1 MVGGGRVVWTP
12 GGVCVCVLTG
22 RSGASS
28 TCGATVVAG
37 RDSVAAVRSGSIACG
52 PVDSDGRPRIARK
65 RIMTAAATITP
76 AAPSA
81 SAIHTPDPDEVFPCV
96 ADHDGLVA
104 AYGIA
109 TVGTS
114 IGAPN

>member
-1 MVGGGRVVWTP
+1 MGGGRVVVWTP
-12 GGVCVCVLTG
+12 GGVRVCVLSG

-37 RDSVAAVRSGSIACG
+37 GGAAVRSGSIACG
-52 PVDSDGRPRIARK
+52 AVDSDGRPRIARK

-96 ADHDGLVA
+96 ADHDGF
-104 AYGIA
+104 
-109 TVGTS
+109 
-114 IGAPN
+114 